1 MACLALANDLQDLKD
16 RMGNM
21 VIGSSK
27 DKVPITADDLG
38 FLKILILLFF
48 YIYIYFTGVTGA
60 LSVLVGLFNFIIYLF

>member
-21 VIGSSK
+21 VIGSSN

-48 YIYIYFTGVTGA
+48 YIYI
-60 LSVLVGLFNFIIYLF
+60 